1 LPADDAYRGAQRL
14 PDAVDERNAIDFMVR
29 MTLGQIATATVV
41 RVEAVSNAGAVSP
54 VGTVDV
60 LPLVAQLDGAGNA
73 TPHGTVYGLP
83 YFRLQGGTDAVIMD
97 PKVGDLGLAVFAS
110 RDISSVKANKA
121 PSNPGSRRQFSM
133 ADGLYLGGFLNGT
146 PEQYVRFHAGGV
158 QVVTPGDVEIQAGG
172 DVTVTADG
180 TASVTAPTVSVDGAT
195 SVTVTSADI
204 QLDGPVHIT
213 GAVTG
218 DSTAIFTGAV
228 TGAGIGLSTH
238 KHTGVTVGG
247 GTSTGPVP

>member
-1 LPADDAYRGAQRL
+1 LPPNDAYVGGQRL
-14 PDAVDERNAIDFMVR
+14 PDAVDQRNAIDFLVR
-29 MTLGQIATATVV
+29 MTLGQMATATVV
-41 RVEAVSNAGAVSP
+41 RVEAVSNAGDLSP

-73 TPHGTVYGLP
+73 TPHATVFSLP
-83 YFRLQGGTDAVIMD
+83 YFRLQGGTDAVILD

-110 RDISSVKANKA
+110 RDISSVKVNKA
-121 PSNPGSRRQFSM
+121 PANPGSRRQYDM

-146 PEQYVRFHAGGV
+146 PEQYVRFHEGGIQIV
-158 QVVTPGDVEIQAGG
+158 SPGDIEIQAGG

-180 TASVTAPTVSVDGAT
+180 TATVTAPTVTVDGAD
-195 SVTVTSADI
+195 SVTVTSAAI
-204 QLDGPVHIT
+204 ELDGPVHIT

-218 DSTAIFTGAV
+218 DSTAVFTGAV

-238 KHTGVTVGG
+238 KHIGVTTGG
-247 GTSTGPVP
+247 GTSGTPVP